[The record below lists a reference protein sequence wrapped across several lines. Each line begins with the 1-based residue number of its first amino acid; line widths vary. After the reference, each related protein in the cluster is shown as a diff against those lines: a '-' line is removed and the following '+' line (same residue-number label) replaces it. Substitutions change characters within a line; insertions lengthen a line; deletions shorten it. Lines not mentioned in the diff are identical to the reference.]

1 MQAQLPIELTTL
13 PVHGETLNAHRPSA
27 NKKGVGAAGG
37 PFKPQRELFRNLM
50 CKKLHLQAFAIC
62 IPLIP

>member
-1 MQAQLPIELTTL
+1 MQAQLPIELTTF

-37 PFKPQRELFRNLM
+37 
-50 CKKLHLQAFAIC
+50 HLSPKENFSGT
-62 IPLIP
+62 